1 METHIQSPQA
11 CMTPAMALALEA
23 SFGSVS
29 RWREAFLAMGRAL
42 SGGSGEVLLVFQPE
56 DGRLLNQQTGDH
68 AHAVAGGIPLLA
80 FHLDADAAVR
90 TSVDTFMDKVDWT
103 AVYAR
108 YQQAV
113 HDASEPFGAAQDEI
127 GQAIVLDVRRKGVF
141 DQAQTRLV
149 GAAWRDPA
157 EVDQWAASLPAGRD
171 VVVYCVYGH
180 EVGRSTALRLRAAG
194 VAARYLRGGIDAWQS
209 SGRSV
214 ESKGAH
220 REP

>member
-1 METHIQSPQA
+1 METHTQNPQA
-11 CMTPAMALALEA
+11 GMTPAMELALEA

-29 RWREAFLAMGRAL
+29 HWREEFLAMGRAL
-42 SGGSGEVLLVFQPE
+42 TGGSGEVHLVFQPG
-56 DGRLLNQQTGDH
+56 DGRLVNQGAADH
-68 AHAVAGGIPLLA
+68 THAQAGGIPLLA
-80 FHLDADAAVR
+80 FHLDPDAAVR
-90 TSVDTFMDKVDWT
+90 ISVDAFMDNVDWT
-103 AVYAR
+103 SVYTR

-113 HDASEPFGAAQDEI
+113 HDASEPFGAAQGEI

-149 GAAWRDPA
+149 GAEWHDPA
-157 EVDQWAASLPAGRD
+157 AVAQWAATLPAGRD

-194 VAARYLRGGIDAWQS
+194 VAARYLRGGIDGWQS

-214 ESKGAH
+214 EPKGAH